1 MKKVSLF
8 SRIDRVISEFP
19 LYLFPPSAIICGK
32 NLTGEVT
39 IEGGLLPIPTPSP
52 KRSSSRCMT
61 QPSPSPPDG
70 R

>member
-8 SRIDRVISEFP
+8 SGIDRVISEFP
-19 LYLFPPSAIICGK
+19 LYLFPSSAAICGK
-32 NLTGEVT
+32 IHSGEVI
-39 IEGGLLPIPTPSP
+39 IEGGLLPISTPAP
-52 KRSSSRCMT
+52 KRSSSKYMT